1 MKNTLLSVLS
11 SAALAGLILLA
22 TGSEAQAKIWRV
34 DNNGGSPG
42 DFTTAQAAH
51 DAAAVQVNDT
61 LYFNGSGTS
70 YGGLT
75 MTKRLY
81 VFGPGFF
88 LTQNPET
95 QASPN
100 HAYLDQLRV
109 DPGAAGSL
117 ITGMVTYRAYLFASN
132 TLFKRNYVASSTHAV
147 VIGDNGQLIGSYTP
161 SNVLCV
167 QNYISTTNG
176 NRALWVA
183 SGCSNIIVTNNF
195 IHSNN
200 AGWQAVYA
208 LSSMIFANNMVYGIL
223 ETNNTDVT
231 NTYLYTGSITGSGN
245 SYHNNICNGTQFPSG
260 NGNVQNQP
268 LSNICVAT
276 GSDDGYYQLKPNTT
290 SPAFTNPAIGTG
302 VGGVDMGMFG
312 GTDPYVLSGMPAIP
326 AIWSFSAPSS
336 GSGASGLQVQI
347 KAKSHN

>member
-1 MKNTLLSVLS
+1 MKNFSSFFLS
-11 SAALAGLILLA
+11 SALLA
-22 TGSEAQAKIWRV
+22 AVLLMLNPAAAQAKIWRI
-34 DNNGGSPG
+34 DNNAGSPG

-51 DAAAVQVNDT
+51 DAAAVAVNDT
-61 LYFNGSGTS
+61 LYFNGSGTT
-70 YGGLT
+70 YGALH

-88 LTQNPET
+88 LTQNSQT
-95 QASPN
+95 QAAPN

-117 ITGMVTYRAYLFASN
+117 ITGMTMYRVYLFASN
-132 TLFKRNYVASSTHAV
+132 ILFKRNYVASSNHAV
-147 VIGDNGQLIGSYTP
+147 VIGDNNQLVGSYTP

-176 NRALWVA
+176 YRALWVA
-183 SGCSNIIVTNNF
+183 GGCSNIIVTNNF

-200 AGWQAVYA
+200 PGWQAVYA
-208 LSSMIFANNMVYGIL
+208 LSSLIFSNNTVYGIL
-223 ETNNTDVT
+223 ETNSTDVT
-231 NTYLYTGSITGSGN
+231 NTYLYGGSLAGGSN
-245 SYHNNICNGTQFPSG
+245 SYHNNIGNGTQFPAG

-268 LSNICVAT
+268 IADVCVNT
-276 GSDDGYYQLKPNTT
+276 GSDDGLYQLKPG
-290 SPAFTNPAIGTG
+290 SPAIGAG
-302 VGGVDMGMFG
+302 LGGVDIGMFG
-312 GTDPYVLSGMPAIP
+312 GADPYVLSGLPAIP

-336 GSGASGLQVQI
+336 GSGASGLNVNI